1 MEKLKIFMLF
11 VHILAYLCG
20 SEADPLLG
28 YDPDLL
34 KDDSEDGERIVGGT
48 TAEDGVAPYQVSLQ
62 VRSSHNCGGAI
73 VNDRWIVT
81 AAHCLQG

>member
-1 MEKLKIFMLF
+1 MKNFSLF
-11 VHILAYLCG
+11 SVSMFILA
-20 SEADPLLG
+20 SVSRNDADPVIQS
-28 YDPDLL
+28 
-34 KDDSEDGERIVGGT
+34 DSEPFPEEDNEERIVGGT

-81 AAHCLQG
+81 AAHCLKG